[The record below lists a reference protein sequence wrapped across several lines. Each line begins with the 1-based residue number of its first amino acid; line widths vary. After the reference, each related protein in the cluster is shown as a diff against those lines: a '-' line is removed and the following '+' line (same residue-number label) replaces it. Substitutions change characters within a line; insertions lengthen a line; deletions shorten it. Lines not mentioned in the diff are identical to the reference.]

1 MTEKTHILH
10 FSLGPVQS
18 FIGTARRTR
27 DLWSGSFLLSW
38 LTAQAMKVVREKK
51 NGGRVV
57 FPAVDNDPLVLAV
70 EGSWRG
76 APPTIGTV
84 PNRFKAEV
92 PEQFDPKRCE
102 EAVRAAWQKL
112 ADAVRDEFL
121 PQLNR
126 KLGGN
131 LPAQTKEIW
140 DQQVWGF
147 WEIAWVKGKV
157 DHNDGNWLEDRKTW
171 RIDDRLE
178 EGGDHCT
185 LMGDWQEISGF
196 VRARERDAQDNF
208 WSKLRDCEFWDN
220 DDDKKKRRNGKKLL
234 LDIVEGERLCAI
246 AVIKRLF
253 PRLTKGGRER
263 VFGWDPCGAGGGNW
277 PSTGHIAAAH
287 WIEKAWTTS
296 PESKQACR
304 AYAEHVKDRFAELH
318 FAEQDSEVACV
329 ARIAPPGPKPRH
341 WFGALDANFFD
352 RNDLDNRRAMPLIE
366 KHTDEAIEAPKAKE
380 HHKKRKDLIA
390 EYDSLIAKL
399 REAVPDL
406 GLPAGY
412 FALLRMDGDDVGKLL
427 DTLGADKVSPALAA
441 FSKDVP
447 GIVKK
452 ENGVL
457 VYAGGDDLLALF
469 PIEDALQAALELR
482 GAYIGAW
489 RQGQTQTISA
499 GLVFADHHEPF
510 RTVVDESRRLLEDV
524 AKDGN
529 GRDSIA
535 CSVLKPSGQAV
546 EWVSAWTAA
555 DCSFLTE
562 KVAAIAERM
571 RAEPPFSNRFIYNLR
586 TRYLDPIGDR
596 FKALEL
602 TDAELDKILAAERAG
617 SREMP
622 KDTDRDRERE
632 LVRTLRELTQP
643 HPGKD
648 AARLVGAPMAL
659 QPEALV
665 LARFLAQKGLTVE
678 GEKA

>member
-1 MTEKTHILH
+1 MTEQEHILH
-10 FSLGPVQS
+10 FSLGPVQG

-27 DLWSGSFLLSW
+27 DLWAGSFLLSW

-57 FPAVDNDPLVLAV
+57 FPAVDNDPLVLSV
-70 EGSWRG
+70 ERSWRG
-76 APPTIGTV
+76 PPPRIGTV

-92 PEQFDPKRCE
+92 PPSFDPKRCG
-102 EAVRAAWQKL
+102 EAVCTAWQKL

-131 LPAQTKEIW
+131 LPAQIKEIW
-140 DQQVWGF
+140 DRQVWGF
-147 WEIAWVKGKV
+147 WEIAWVKGPA

-171 RIDDRLE
+171 RSHRSVDE
-178 EGGDHCT
+178 TAGGDHCT
-185 LMGDWQEISGF
+185 LMGDWQEISGY
-196 VRARERDAQDNF
+196 VRARERADQDTF
-208 WSKLRDCEFWDN
+208 WSTFRDCRFWDN
-220 DDDKKKRRNGKKLL
+220 DDDKNDDKKGKKLL

-246 AVIKRLF
+246 ALIKRLF

-287 WIEKAWTTS
+287 WINKAWGAEQGLCTD
-296 PESKQACR
+296 
-304 AYAEHVKDRFAELH
+304 YAMSVKNELHALH
-318 FAEQDSEVACV
+318 FAEQRSQIACL
-329 ARIAPPGPKPRH
+329 PRDGR
-341 WFGALDANFFD
+341 FKELDANFFFD
-352 RNDLDNRRAMPLIE
+352 HDLENRRAMPLLDKGNSLVDKPE
-366 KHTDEAIEAPKAKE
+366 DKE
-380 HHKKRKDLIA
+380 H
-390 EYDSLIAKL
+390 SKL
-399 REAVPDL
+399 RKQLILSIRELTERVGA
-406 GLPAGY
+406 PAGY

-447 GIVKK
+447 GRVYRN
-452 ENGVL
+452 NGVL

-469 PIEDALQAALELR
+469 PIEDALGAALELR

-489 RQGQTQTISA
+489 PQGQAQTISA
-499 GLVFADHHEPF
+499 GLVFAHHHEPF
-510 RTVVDESRRLLEDV
+510 RTVVDESRRLLEEV

-535 CSVLKPSGQAV
+535 CSVLKPSDRAV
-546 EWVSAWTAA
+546 EWVSAWTAT

-562 KVAAIAERM
+562 RVATIAERM
-571 RAEPPFSNRFIYNLR
+571 RTEPPFSNRFIYNLR
-586 TRYLDPIGDR
+586 THYLDPIGDR
-596 FKALEL
+596 FEALEL
-602 TDAELDKILAAERAG
+602 TDAELDRILAAERAG
-617 SREMP
+617 SRELP
-622 KDTDRDRERE
+622 KDADRDRERE

-643 HPGKD
+643 HPGRD
-648 AARLVGAPMAL
+648 AARSVAAPLAL